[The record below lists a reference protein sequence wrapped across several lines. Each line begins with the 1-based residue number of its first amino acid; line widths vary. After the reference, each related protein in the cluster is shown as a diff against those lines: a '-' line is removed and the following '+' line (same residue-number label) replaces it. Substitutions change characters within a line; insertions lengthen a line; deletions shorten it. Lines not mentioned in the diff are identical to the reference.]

1 MAPNSVVLKSK
12 PPGNVDVSV
21 SGTAGT
27 DLTLST
33 ASLTFTPSTWNVAQ
47 TVTVTAGQDD
57 DASDDMEL
65 LTHTASR
72 SEYGAVALPVTVTD
86 DEGAAQRIRLE
97 VEPKQLMEDA
107 GPTMV
112 AVKAVLTGGVR
123 QSNTMVRVTVE
134 ERDDEYVVSPA
145 LFELEIP
152 AGETSVDDEFLLTPI
167 DDDEVVEE
175 DLLIGITGTNVPD
188 GIPVDGT
195 AVTLVDDDEGAAQRI
210 RLEVEPKQMMEDA
223 GPTTVAV
230 EAVLTGGVR
239 QSNTMVRVTV
249 EELDEEYLVAP
260 AMFEMEIPTGETS
273 ADFEFMLTPIDDE
286 EAEDDLRVGITGT
299 NVPDGIPVD
308 GTAVTLM
315 DDDMDDDGG
324 PVFDGSYTFDLRENR
339 SGRESP
345 VVLGTVR
352 ARDPDGDV
360 IRYSL
365 SAGDRDRFT
374 VSRGS
379 GTVSYIGEGEDFESG
394 PSRFELQVTAND
406 GQYQARARV
415 MVRVVDVAE
424 EPEAGNDRVE
434 TPEDT
439 PAVIDV
445 LSNDRDP
452 DGDRLRIA
460 SVGAAEHG
468 TTAVVSGGI
477 RYASD
482 LNWHGTDRFTY
493 TVSDA
498 GGLTATATVTV
509 TVLPVND
516 PPEAAD
522 DEAETLEDESAVID
536 VLANDTDVDGDPLR
550 VVSVGPAGDGATAI
564 ASRQVRY
571 SPDPNWYGTDRFT
584 YTIADPDG
592 LTATATVTMT
602 VLPVNDAPEA
612 VGVIP
617 DQEIEEGG
625 APVTVDLTPYFT
637 DVDGDVLTYAAASSD
652 ETAVTATV
660 TGATLTLSAVVAGAA
675 TVTVTA
681 SDVEGLT
688 AAQSFGVQVG
698 DRLVRVVMTDTLA
711 ALGRGHLSSAR
722 STIGRH
728 LEMGGSA
735 TRMMVGGQFLSMDA
749 WDRMGAGGL
758 EQSHELLFRAAQLQQ
773 RLSATDLVGTS
784 AEPRSGRS
792 GPGPMGGAF
801 GGGWDR
807 LLQGTDVLLSF
818 GPRTSG
824 RDRRARVSGARV
836 GPCGGRATCRPSG
849 ARKPRARATTATCGL
864 GTWDWMHGWVRS
876 GWWAPRWRAAAAVE
890 TGGWVRR
897 ADA

>member
-1 MAPNSVVLKSK
+1 
-12 PPGNVDVSV
+12 
-21 SGTAGT
+21 
-27 DLTLST
+27 
-33 ASLTFTPSTWNVAQ
+33 
-47 TVTVTAGQDD
+47 
-57 DASDDMEL
+57 
-65 LTHTASR
+65 
-72 SEYGAVALPVTVTD
+72 
-86 DEGAAQRIRLE
+86 
-97 VEPKQLMEDA
+97 
-107 GPTMV
+107 MV

-249 EELDEEYLVAP
+249 EELNEEYLVAP

-536 VLANDTDVDGDPLR
+536 VLGVCA
-550 VVSVGPAGDGATAI
+550 AGDLRHAT
-564 ASRQVRY
+564 
-571 SPDPNWYGTDRFT
+571 
-584 YTIADPDG
+584 
-592 LTATATVTMT
+592 
-602 VLPVNDAPEA
+602 
-612 VGVIP
+612 
-617 DQEIEEGG
+617 
-625 APVTVDLTPYFT
+625 
-637 DVDGDVLTYAAASSD
+637 
-652 ETAVTATV
+652 
-660 TGATLTLSAVVAGAA
+660 
-675 TVTVTA
+675 
-681 SDVEGLT
+681 
-688 AAQSFGVQVG
+688 
-698 DRLVRVVMTDTLA
+698 
-711 ALGRGHLSSAR
+711 GR
-722 STIGRH
+722 
-728 LEMGGSA
+728 
-735 TRMMVGGQFLSMDA
+735 
-749 WDRMGAGGL
+749 
-758 EQSHELLFRAAQLQQ
+758 
-773 RLSATDLVGTS
+773 
-784 AEPRSGRS
+784 
-792 GPGPMGGAF
+792 
-801 GGGWDR
+801 
-807 LLQGTDVLLSF
+807 
-818 GPRTSG
+818 
-824 RDRRARVSGARV
+824 
-836 GPCGGRATCRPSG
+836 RP
-849 ARKPRARATTATCGL
+849 TT
-864 GTWDWMHGWVRS
+864 
-876 GWWAPRWRAAAAVE
+876 
-890 TGGWVRR
+890 
-897 ADA
+897 